1 MKRRNSININL
12 GISSILLI
20 FFVLSLVSF
29 AVLSLSSALNGYKL
43 TSKTIAK
50 NLTYYDA
57 CNEMQDLLEDLDK
70 EYMEIYV
77 YSSSVD
83 AYMTSCSEH
92 TQLSVPVNDTQALIV
107 DVEPVYPRNETD
119 HLYRITSWKLT
130 QVVEPHIDFTIPVFK

>member
-1 MKRRNSININL
+1 M
-12 GISSILLI
+12 
-20 FFVLSLVSF
+20 LSLVSF

-130 QVVEPHIDFTIPVFK
+130 QVVEPHRDFTIPVFK